1 MKAAIAITFIF
12 LVSCA
17 SPIDRRKV
25 VERHNVTICATDSLS
40 PAQVGNG
47 HFAFGMDI
55 TGLQTFVPFNTLA
68 DWSWHS
74 FPKDGAAMSQEY
86 RGVPVEAWGRTVP
99 MEFPD
104 SSRPDIS
111 AWLACNPHRFNLGRV
126 GFILMKE
133 DGTAAVE
140 EDLEDA
146 VHHALV
152 AQVGAPAD
160 DVGEVVGDE
169 YGGVAV
175 ALVAW
180 VTGQG
185 DDAVVRDADAAAQV
199 EFAQAGGSI

>member
-74 FPKDGAAMSQEY
+74 FPKDEAAMSQEY

-146 VHHALV
+146 VQNVDLWSGIVTSRFCLEGKPV
-152 AQVGAPAD
+152 ARRRTASCISRFSVC
-160 DVGEVVGDE
+160 
-169 YGGVAV
+169 
-175 ALVAW
+175 
-180 VTGQG
+180 
-185 DDAVVRDADAAAQV
+185 RR
-199 EFAQAGGSI
+199 